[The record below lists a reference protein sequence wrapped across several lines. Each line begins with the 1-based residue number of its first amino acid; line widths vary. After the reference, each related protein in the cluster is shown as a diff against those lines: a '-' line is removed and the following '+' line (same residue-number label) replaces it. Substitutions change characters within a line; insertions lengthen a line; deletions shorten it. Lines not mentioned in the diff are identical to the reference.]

1 MSHRPS
7 SRFSSLAQQ
16 ARLARRATA
25 MLRLTLPT
33 TLAFVRDRRRYIAF
47 GPPRQVSEATH
58 RQRAQTIKQH
68 IETLGTAFIKLGQ
81 LVSTRPDLVPAV
93 YIEEIAKLQDG
104 ITPLSGKA
112 ARRTLEAIYGARL
125 EAVFDRFDDEALAAA
140 SLAQVHYAVWQGQD
154 VAVKFVR
161 PDIPAQMAVDLK
173 IAGYVIRQLDRHFS
187 NSLTRMLSTAIAEG
201 SKGMAQELDL
211 TTEMEN
217 IETLARILAR
227 REDVTVPLV
236 YPEVSGPQVIV
247 MEYCPGVKF
256 TDVERLQAA
265 GFDFDDLIARL
276 VKLYAE
282 MIFVAGVYHAD
293 PHPGNILVGDGGQ
306 LILLDYGMVCRLSR
320 EMRAAILD
328 AVAAGMRGDRER
340 LVDGL
345 YETGIV
351 APGTNRR
358 RLHAFI
364 EEIIQLHR
372 RGLDAQN
379 RMLGVGLA
387 IERTA
392 RELGLNLPAELVYV
406 FRSLSLLEGMAAKLR
421 PGWSLIEHGFEPMQ
435 EALAPQYVKSLLSRE
450 GLLNTAVDE
459 IRRFLGHRTVRRFT

>member
-1 MSHRPS
+1 
-7 SRFSSLAQQ
+7 
-16 ARLARRATA
+16 

-33 TLAFVRDRRRYIAF
+33 TLAFVRDRRRYLAF
-47 GPPRQVSEATH
+47 GPPRPVSEETH
-58 RQRAQTIKQH
+58 RRRAQTIKRH

-104 ITPLSGKA
+104 ITPLPGKD
-112 ARRTLEAIYGARL
+112 ARRTLEAIYGVRL
-125 EAVFDRFDDEALAAA
+125 EAVFDRFDDQALAAA

-154 VAVKFVR
+154 VVVKFVR

-173 IAGYVIRQLDRHFS
+173 IAGFVMRQLDRHFS

-201 SKGMAQELDL
+201 SKGMALELDL
-211 TTEMEN
+211 TNEMEN
-217 IETLARILAR
+217 LETMARILAR
-227 REDVTVPLV
+227 RDDVTVPLI

-256 TDVERLQAA
+256 TDVERLRAA

-320 EMRAAILD
+320 EMRDAILD
-328 AVAAGMRGDRER
+328 AVVAGLRGDRER

-351 APGTNRR
+351 AEGTNRR
-358 RLHAFI
+358 RIHAFI
-364 EEIIQLHR
+364 DEIIRLHQ

-392 RELGLNLPAELVYV
+392 RELGLNLPPELVYV
-406 FRSLSLLEGMAAKLR
+406 FRSLSLLEGMASKLR

-435 EALAPQYVKSLLSRE
+435 EALAPQYVKSLLNSQ

>member
-7 SRFSSLAQQ
+7 SRFASLVQQ
-16 ARLARRATA
+16 VHLARRATA
-25 MLRLTLPT
+25 MLRLALPT
-33 TLAFVRDRRRYIAF
+33 TLAFVRDQRRYLAF
-47 GPPRQVSEATH
+47 GAPRHVSEQIH

-104 ITPLSGKA
+104 ITPLPGRE
-112 ARRTLEAIYGARL
+112 ARRTLEAIYGTRL
-125 EAVFDRFDDEALAAA
+125 EAVFDRFDDQALAAA

-161 PDIPAQMAVDLK
+161 PDIPAQMAIDLK
-173 IAGYVIRQLDRHFS
+173 IAGFVMRQLDQRFS

-211 TTEMEN
+211 TNEMEN
-217 IETLARILAR
+217 LETLARVLAR
-227 REDVTVPLV
+227 REDVTVPLI
-236 YPEVSGPQVIV
+236 YPEVSGSQVIV

-256 TDVERLQAA
+256 TDVERLRAA

-320 EMRAAILD
+320 ETRAIILD
-328 AVAAGMRGDRER
+328 SVVAGLRGDRER

-351 APGTNRR
+351 SEGTNRR
-358 RLHAFI
+358 RIHAFI
-364 EEIIQLHR
+364 EEIIQLHQ
-372 RGLDAQN
+372 RGLNAQS

-392 RELGLNLPAELVYV
+392 RELGLNLPPELVYV
-406 FRSLSLLEGMAAKLR
+406 FRSLSLLEGMASKLR

-435 EALAPQYVKSLLSRE
+435 EALAPQYVKSLLNRE

>member
-1 MSHRPS
+1 
-7 SRFSSLAQQ
+7 
-16 ARLARRATA
+16 

-33 TLAFVRDRRRYIAF
+33 TLAFVRDRRRYLAF
-47 GPPRQVSEATH
+47 GPPRSVSEETH
-58 RQRAQTIKQH
+58 RRRAQTIKRH

-104 ITPLSGKA
+104 ITPLPGKD
-112 ARRTLEAIYGARL
+112 ARRTLEAIYGVRL
-125 EAVFDRFDDEALAAA
+125 EAVFDRFDDQALAAA

-154 VAVKFVR
+154 VVVKFVR

-173 IAGYVIRQLDRHFS
+173 IAGFVMRQLDRHFS

-201 SKGMAQELDL
+201 SKGMALELDL
-211 TTEMEN
+211 TNEMEN
-217 IETLARILAR
+217 LETMARILAR
-227 REDVTVPLV
+227 RDDVTVPLI

-256 TDVERLQAA
+256 TDVERLRAA

-320 EMRAAILD
+320 EMRDAILD
-328 AVAAGMRGDRER
+328 AVVAGLRGDRER

-351 APGTNRR
+351 AEGTNRR
-358 RLHAFI
+358 RIHAFI
-364 EEIIQLHR
+364 DEIIRLHQ

-392 RELGLNLPAELVYV
+392 RELGLNLPPELVYV
-406 FRSLSLLEGMAAKLR
+406 FRSLSLLEGMASKLR

-435 EALAPQYVKSLLSRE
+435 EALAPQYVKSLLNSQ

>member
-1 MSHRPS
+1 
-7 SRFSSLAQQ
+7 
-16 ARLARRATA
+16 

-33 TLAFVRDRRRYIAF
+33 TLAFVRDRRRYLAF
-47 GPPRQVSEATH
+47 GPPRPVSEATH
-58 RQRAQTIKQH
+58 RRRAQTIKRH

-104 ITPLSGKA
+104 ITPLPGKE
-112 ARRTLEAIYGARL
+112 ARRTLEAIYGVRL
-125 EAVFDRFDDEALAAA
+125 EAVFDRFDDQALAAA

-154 VAVKFVR
+154 VVVKFVR

-173 IAGYVIRQLDRHFS
+173 IAGFVMRQLDRHFS

-211 TTEMEN
+211 TNEMEN
-217 IETLARILAR
+217 LETMARILAR
-227 REDVTVPLV
+227 RDDVTVPLI
-236 YPEVSGPQVIV
+236 YPEVSGPQVLV

-256 TDVERLQAA
+256 TDVERLRAA

-320 EMRAAILD
+320 EMRDAILD
-328 AVAAGMRGDRER
+328 AVVAGLRGDRER

-351 APGTNRR
+351 AEGTNRR
-358 RLHAFI
+358 RIHAFI
-364 EEIIQLHR
+364 EEIIRLHQ

-392 RELGLNLPAELVYV
+392 RELGLNLPPELVYV
-406 FRSLSLLEGMAAKLR
+406 FRSLSLLEGMASKLR

-435 EALAPQYVKSLLSRE
+435 EALAPQYVKSLLNSQ